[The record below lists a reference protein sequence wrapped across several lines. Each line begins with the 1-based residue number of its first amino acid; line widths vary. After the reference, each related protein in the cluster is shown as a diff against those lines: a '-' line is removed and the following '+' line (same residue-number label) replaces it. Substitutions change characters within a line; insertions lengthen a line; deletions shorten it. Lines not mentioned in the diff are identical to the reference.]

1 MMQCVVLDGNLFD
14 EVVLDELPMISNLCV
29 RMMYLYVK
37 RKDDVST
44 DQLRR
49 NRRKE
54 VPENDKYDVSQ
65 SIRGF
70 VKEK

>member
-14 EVVLDELPMISNLCV
+14 EVVLDEFPMITNLCVKYV
-29 RMMYLYVK
+29 RMMYLCVK

-44 DQLRR
+44 NQLRR

-54 VPENDKYDVSQ
+54 VT
-65 SIRGF
+65 
-70 VKEK
+70 EK